1 MPTSMTVSP
10 GMRRALTVAILFAVP
25 AVLPAQGRAESIV
38 VTVPAVRVRTQPS
51 MTSLSIDEFAQG
63 SVFVL
68 ASQDYQYKDWVG
80 VMLDGRIGYVPRIAV
95 AQKARAAATAPVPDT
110 RPVMQAGAPAP
121 ARPAPTYAAIPAEA
135 PSTPAPKPAAAVAAA
150 PAPAPAPAPMLA
162 VAPAMVTTKPA
173 PAVAAPSKPAPE
185 VAVAPA
191 PRPLAPPVAAERAPA
206 VEPVAVREAARSA
219 PRADSV
225 AERKRENPVFA
236 VRRPNMNLTIGVF
249 GAVTPVKSNG
259 LTPSAHVS
267 GISFVGA
274 RYRAIGIYFA
284 PEYGQGGGYKTTMMG
299 GGLSLDLLNV
309 HLLRVT
315 ALGGVTNYTET
326 SIPADTTIA
335 PASRML
341 QGTSMGGMVS
351 IPFAGPA
358 RLAYRAQ
365 YVLAHEAGVPV
376 HMLEHSVGLVF

>member
-1 MPTSMTVSP
+1 MPTSMTMPS
-10 GMRRALTVAILFAVP
+10 GMRRALLVAFLFAVP

-38 VTVPAVRVRTQPS
+38 VTAPAVRVRTEPS
-51 MTSLSIDEFAQG
+51 MTSLSIDEFGQG

-80 VMLDGRIGYVPRIAV
+80 VMLDGRVAYVPRFAV
-95 AQKARAAATAPVPDT
+95 AAKQRSAAVAPTPDT
-110 RPVMQAGAPAP
+110 RAVMQAGEPAPSRPASTYAASPAPAP
-121 ARPAPTYAAIPAEA
+121 SAPT
-135 PSTPAPKPAAAVAAA
+135 PKPAAPVVMAPAPTPMPAAA
-150 PAPAPAPAPMLA
+150 PVM
-162 VAPAMVTTKPA
+162 VATKPT
-173 PAVAAPSKPAPE
+173 PAVAAPPKPAPE
-185 VAVAPA
+185 LAVAPA
-191 PRPLAPPVAAERAPA
+191 PRLLAPPPVAAERAPA
-206 VEPVAVREAARSA
+206 VAPVAVKEAAHPA
-219 PRADSV
+219 ARADSV
-225 AERKRENPVFA
+225 AERKQENPVFA
-236 VRRPNMNLTIGVF
+236 VRRPNLNLTIGVF

-274 RYRAIGIYFA
+274 RYRAIGVYFA
-284 PEYGQGGGYKTTMMG
+284 PEYGQGGGYKTQMMG

-326 SIPADTTIA
+326 SVPADTTIA

-376 HMLEHSVGLVF
+376 HMLEHSIGLVF

>member
-1 MPTSMTVSP
+1 MPTSMTVPS
-10 GMRRALTVAILFAVP
+10 GMRRALNVAILFAVP

-63 SVFVL
+63 SVFAL

-80 VMLDGRIGYVPRIAV
+80 VMLDGRIGYVPRFAV
-95 AQKARAAATAPVPDT
+95 GPKNRADATAPARDT
-110 RPVMQAGAPAP
+110 RAVIQAGAPAP
-121 ARPAPTYAAIPAEA
+121 ARPTPTYVAMPAEA
-135 PSTPAPKPAAAVAAA
+135 PPAPAPKPAAAVTAA
-150 PAPAPAPAPMLA
+150 PTPLLAPAPMLA
-162 VAPAMVTTKPA
+162 AAPGMVATKPA
-173 PAVAAPSKPAPE
+173 SAVAAPSKPAE

-191 PRPLAPPVAAERAPA
+191 LRLLAPPVAAERAPA
-206 VEPVAVREAARSA
+206 VEPMAVKEAARSA

-225 AERKRENPVFA
+225 AERKQENPVFA
-236 VRRPNMNLTIGVF
+236 VRRPNLNLTIGVF

-274 RYRAIGIYFA
+274 RYRAIGVYFA
-284 PEYGQGGGYKTTMMG
+284 PEYGQGGGYKTTMTG